1 MASYHLRMK
10 NDTRIPVAKKYRQ
23 NVMPITFYARTEN
36 PMRTISIVKE
46 HKATRM
52 IVFSRVVS
60 CQSGLKTRHK
70 DFSTPQRD
78 TRTKGIVATKKSSCL
93 YPMN

>member
-36 PMRTISIVKE
+36 PMRIISIEKE
-46 HKATRM
+46 HRATALIVSLKEVTYPNGRKARLKN
-52 IVFSRVVS
+52 FSLR
-60 CQSGLKTRHK
+60 R
-70 DFSTPQRD
+70 PA
-78 TRTKGIVATKKSSCL
+78 TRTKEIAGTRK
-93 YPMN
+93 